1 MTKDP
6 IAKMYKHL
14 STQELALLAFS
25 SLANGD
31 ELEQARIADAVPR
44 RTYSCLDAGF
54 TQHLD
59 RVFNMACC
67 WAIQYWQCQ
76 TRTIAARAWWLTAKG
91 DRHWQADEALY
102 RHRRRQA
109 AIKAA
114 LMEICQEHGIDN
126 EAVKQ
131 IAGIT
136 SDFADNGDHDPDPDY
151 LVQMKSNM
159 LGVLIG

>member
-14 STQELALLAFS
+14 TAQELARLAFA
-25 SLANGD
+25 SLANRN

-59 RVFNMACC
+59 RVFNMACF

-76 TRTIAARAWWLTAKG
+76 TRTMAARTLWLTAKG
-91 DRHWQADEALY
+91 EQHLQADEALY
-102 RHRRRQA
+102 RHQRRQA
-109 AIKAA
+109 AIETA
-114 LMEICQEHGIDN
+114 LIEICQEHGIDI

-131 IAGIT
+131 LAGIT
-136 SDFADNGDHDPDPDY
+136 SDFADNGDHEPDPDY
-151 LVQMKSNM
+151 LAEVKSDM
-159 LGVLIG
+159 LGVLTS

>member
-14 STQELALLAFS
+14 TAQELALLAFA

-44 RTYSCLDAGF
+44 RTYSCLDADF

-76 TRTIAARAWWLTAKG
+76 TRTMAARTLWLTAKG
-91 DRHWQADEALY
+91 EQHLQADEALY
-102 RHRRRQA
+102 RHQRRQA
-109 AIKAA
+109 AIEAA
-114 LMEICQEHGIDN
+114 LMEICQEHGIDI

-136 SDFADNGDHDPDPDY
+136 SDFTGKTDPDPDY
-151 LVQMKSNM
+151 LAQVKRDM
-159 LGVLIG
+159 LGVLAS

>member
-44 RTYSCLDAGF
+44 HTYSCLDAGF

-91 DRHWQADEALY
+91 DALWQADEALY
-102 RHRRRQA
+102 RPRSRAPA
-109 AIKAA
+109 APSPSWPSPGRCSARSA
-114 LMEICQEHGIDN
+114 T
-126 EAVKQ
+126 ASV
-131 IAGIT
+131 AP
-136 SDFADNGDHDPDPDY
+136 SSRVAP
-151 LVQMKSNM
+151 KSS
-159 LGVLIG
+159 